1 METSATEKELETAV
15 NDAVRLHGH
24 LGPFLVIGVRM
35 GKLAERT
42 LKHSTDKDI
51 KFQVTI
57 RVPQT
62 TPFSCTIDGIQ
73 STTRCTIG
81 NQKLKVE
88 KSEEISGSFE
98 VRSPKQELRIS
109 VKPKIIEDLL
119 NRFKDGA
126 RGEQLAAHIASVPE
140 EELFIVEKRWP
151 STIAKLED

>member
-1 METSATEKELETAV
+1 MEKSAPRKELDAAV
-15 NDAVRLHGH
+15 DDAVRLHGH

-42 LKHSTDKDI
+42 LRHDSDKDI

-98 VRSPKQELRIS
+98 VRSPKQELRIN

-126 RGEQLAAHIASVPE
+126 SGEQLAAHIASVPE
-140 EELFIVEKRWP
+140 EELF
-151 STIAKLED
+151 TIEER

>member
-1 METSATEKELETAV
+1 MEKTATEKELETAV
-15 NDAVRLHGH
+15 NDAARLHGH

-35 GKLAERT
+35 GKLAERI
-42 LKHSTDKDI
+42 LKHSSDKDI

-98 VRSPKQELRIS
+98 IRSPKQELRIG

-119 NRFKDGA
+119 YQFEDGA
-126 RGEQLAAHIASVPE
+126 RGEQLAAHIASIPE
-140 EELFIVEKRWP
+140 EELFIVEKR
-151 STIAKLED
+151 

>member
-1 METSATEKELETAV
+1 MEKSATKKELETAV
-15 NDAVRLHGH
+15 KDAARLHGH

-42 LKHSTDKDI
+42 LKHGPDKDI

-126 RGEQLAAHIASVPE
+126 HGEQLAAHIASVPE
-140 EELFIVEKRWP
+140 EELFIVEK
-151 STIAKLED
+151 T

>member
-1 METSATEKELETAV
+1 
-15 NDAVRLHGH
+15 
-24 LGPFLVIGVRM
+24 
-35 GKLAERT
+35 
-42 LKHSTDKDI
+42 
-51 KFQVTI
+51 VTI

-98 VRSPKQELRIS
+98 VRSPKQELRIG

-119 NRFKDGA
+119 NRFKDGVS
-126 RGEQLAAHIASVPE
+126 GEQLAAHIASVPE
-140 EELFIVEKRWP
+140 EELFIVEKR
-151 STIAKLED
+151 

>member
-1 METSATEKELETAV
+1 MEKSATRKELDAAV
-15 NDAVRLHGH
+15 DNAVRLHGH

-42 LKHSTDKDI
+42 LKHNSDKDI

-98 VRSPKQELRIS
+98 VRSPKQELRIN
-109 VKPKIIEDLL
+109 VKAKIIEDLL
-119 NRFKDGA
+119 NRFKNGA
-126 RGEQLAAHIASVPE
+126 SGEQLAAHIASVPE
-140 EELFIVEKRWP
+140 EDLFTIEKR
-151 STIAKLED
+151 

>member
-1 METSATEKELETAV
+1 MKENCAVMEKTVTEKELEAAV
-15 NDAVRLHGH
+15 EDAVRLHGH

-42 LKHSTDKDI
+42 LKHNSNRDV

-119 NRFKDGA
+119 NRFKEGA

-140 EELFIVEKRWP
+140 EELFITDER
-151 STIAKLED
+151 

>member
-1 METSATEKELETAV
+1 
-15 NDAVRLHGH
+15 
-24 LGPFLVIGVRM
+24 M

-42 LKHSTDKDI
+42 LKHSSDKDI

-73 STTRCTIG
+73 STTQCTIG
-81 NQKLKVE
+81 NQRLKVE

-98 VRSPKQELRIS
+98 VRSPKQELRIC
-109 VKPKIIEDLL
+109 VKPKMIQDLL

-140 EELFIVEKRWP
+140 EELFIVEERRP
-151 STIAKLED
+151 STVAKLED

>member
-1 METSATEKELETAV
+1 MEKSATKKELETAV
-15 NDAVRLHGH
+15 KDAVRLHGH

-42 LKHSTDKDI
+42 LKHSSDKDI
-51 KFQVTI
+51 KVQVTI

-88 KSEEISGSFE
+88 KAEGISGSFE

-109 VKPKIIEDLL
+109 VKPKIIENLL
-119 NRFKDGA
+119 NRFKEGA
-126 RGEQLAAHIASVPE
+126 TGEELAAHIASVPE
-140 EELFIVEKRWP
+140 EELFIVEKR
-151 STIAKLED
+151 

>member
-1 METSATEKELETAV
+1 MRMKENLAVMEKLATKKELETAV
-15 NDAVRLHGH
+15 KDAVRLHGH

-42 LKHSTDKDI
+42 LKHSSDKDI

-88 KSEEISGSFE
+88 NSEEISGSFE
-98 VRSPKQELRIS
+98 GRNPKQELRIS

-119 NRFKDGA
+119 NRFKEGA
-126 RGEQLAAHIASVPE
+126 TGEQLAAHIASVPE
-140 EELFIVEKRWP
+140 EELFITEKR
-151 STIAKLED
+151 

>member
-1 METSATEKELETAV
+1 
-15 NDAVRLHGH
+15 
-24 LGPFLVIGVRM
+24 
-35 GKLAERT
+35 
-42 LKHSTDKDI
+42 
-51 KFQVTI
+51 VTI
-57 RVPQT
+57 RVPQI

-119 NRFKDGA
+119 NQFKEGA
-126 RGEQLAAHIASVPE
+126 TGERLAVHIASVPE
-140 EELFIVEKRWP
+140 EELFIIEKRWP
-151 STIAKLED
+151 STVTKLED

>member
-1 METSATEKELETAV
+1 MEKSATEKELETAV
-15 NDAVRLHGH
+15 KDAVRLHGH

-42 LKHSTDKDI
+42 LKHSSDKDI

-119 NRFKDGA
+119 HRFKDGA
-126 RGEQLAAHIASVPE
+126 RGEQLAAHIASISE
-140 EELFIVEKRWP
+140 EELFIVEKR
-151 STIAKLED
+151 